1 MSTQMTEPTDT
12 IWIEPTQ
19 KRSREKVERLLDA
32 ALDLAVEKGSLDI
45 KVTEVAKRAGV
56 AIGTLY
62 QFFPTRT
69 ALIAKLFAR
78 EMRPIDEVVGAA
90 LLGTA
95 SFNDLR
101 DRIEEALKETLGL
114 VTTKPGLAVIWSSA
128 SLDPAIEAADFAN
141 TRQNAKILADLMQS
155 FLPDRANTK
164 QIAVTALIIC
174 HLWGRVIRLCLL
186 AGPDEKEDLLK
197 EYSNMLA
204 LQGRSLAGI

>member
-141 TRQNAKILADLMQS
+141 TRQNAKILANLMQS
-155 FLPDRANTK
+155 FLLDRANTK

-174 HLWGRVIRLCLL
+174 HLWGSVIRLCLL